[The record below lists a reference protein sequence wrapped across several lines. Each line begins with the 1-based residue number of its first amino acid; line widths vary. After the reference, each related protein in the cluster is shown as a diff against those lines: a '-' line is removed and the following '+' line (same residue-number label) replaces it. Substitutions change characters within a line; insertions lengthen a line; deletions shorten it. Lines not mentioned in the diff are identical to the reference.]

1 MEAPQPDEMS
11 PDAYALAEVIKEI
24 SPLLQGSLDMYSDM
38 RQKLVD
44 RLLNK
49 SKLSF
54 ETSTIADIP
63 PDIRSYDSNFDK
75 VSQALTLLKAQ
86 LRQLEVERKGS
97 IAASANAL
105 EQYKSEN
112 ERLYQKLSEY
122 RMKEAMETDSTSAYS
137 KSMTSLQA
145 SDLL

>member
-44 RLLNK
+44 RFLNK

-75 VSQALTLLKAQ
+75 VSQALALLKAQ

>member
-24 SPLLQGSLDMYSDM
+24 SPLLQGSLDMYSNM

-44 RLLNK
+44 RCLNK

>member
-44 RLLNK
+44 RFLKK

-63 PDIRSYDSNFDK
+63 PDIRSYDSNYDK